1 MIVQTGKSILLPHKT
16 LKHTNPKHPLQPIM
30 YHSFSK
36 NKNVFIVNCLKF
48 YIGEGNKRMDENQ
61 GRQITYES
69 LIRRSLKTL
78 SRYIKGELPNRGID
92 VTIFQAHSCRVA
104 SRIKARQQGIKIL
117 ESKKG
122 LLLQGKYFHKIL

>member
-1 MIVQTGKSILLPHKT
+1 MLLGARKKQVLLAIDIANVIVQTGKSILLPHKT

-48 YIGEGNKRMDENQ
+48 YIGEGNKRMDGNQ
-61 GRQITYES
+61 GRQMITYES

-78 SRYIKGELPNRGID
+78 SR
-92 VTIFQAHSCRVA
+92 
-104 SRIKARQQGIKIL
+104 
-117 ESKKG
+117 
-122 LLLQGKYFHKIL
+122 

>member
-1 MIVQTGKSILLPHKT
+1 MNKLLICYDNMGRSSERNCKQLCRKKEVLFMLLGARKKQVLLAIDIANVIVQTGKSILLPHKT

-48 YIGEGNKRMDENQ
+48 YIGEGNKIMDENQ
-61 GRQITYES
+61 GRQMITYES

-78 SRYIKGELPNRGID
+78 SR
-92 VTIFQAHSCRVA
+92 
-104 SRIKARQQGIKIL
+104 
-117 ESKKG
+117 
-122 LLLQGKYFHKIL
+122 